1 MSYFLAKL
9 SIITYKQLVKTKI
22 LILLFAAIAIQ
33 AIDAYAQSPLSGKV
47 ETYNNRPTIFINN
60 KPEYPIIYSLTD
72 VPGGRWSWEEVPRY
86 NMKSFCN
93 LGIKLIQVDIAFD
106 HVWKE
111 DGTIVLDTVQRQ
123 LKGVID
129 ICPEAA
135 IFIRFHVNPPKWWQ
149 KKFPEENTVYA
160 DREPKPDIN
169 WGLQRIIEDDE
180 ETPARFSLA
189 SEKWKTEATEKLKE
203 LLSKL
208 KTIPE
213 ANALIGIQVASGVYG
228 EWHYWGFIENE
239 PDMSKPMQTYF
250 KNWLA
255 EKYKTNKALQK
266 AWNNKSVTFTNAQL
280 PTLKE
285 RRETN
290 AGIFRDPITE
300 RNVIDYFEA
309 QHQVV
314 ADDILHFCKV
324 IKENWPRPIITG
336 AFYGYFYSLFG
347 RDAAGGH
354 LQLQRVLNSPHID
367 YLSAPGTYYPNAVEM
382 GDPYRS
388 RSLINSITL
397 HGKLWLDEM
406 DQQTP
411 LLPLK
416 DKDYKE
422 SVDKSVAQVR
432 RNVMFTLSKGQGLW
446 FYDFGPSGF
455 NGGKRLNDHGSF
467 GWWDEPT
474 VHDNIKQLKKL
485 GDAQLHKP
493 YQSDA
498 DVLLVHDTES
508 FYHMGSDRKHTSIT
522 HWGNNWPTIGI
533 FKSGVV
539 HDVIHVADLDKINLT
554 PYKAIVFVNTFLLH
568 ADQKKLIHDKV
579 AKENRHLI
587 WLYAPGYSD
596 GKKLN
601 TLNLIET
608 TGIEIEK
615 IQPTDPVSIVVNSSI
630 VKDTISVWN
639 SVINPLFIVKDS
651 NAESLGV
658 ISGTPQIGFAKKKLR
673 ESTSWFISLPPDNP
687 KLWRHIFKEAG
698 AHVYDDSEDIFYS
711 GNGTLTV
718 HTKQGGAKT
727 ILLKNGKS
735 ISIVLL
741 PFSTTV
747 LNPETGE
754 LVL

>member
-1 MSYFLAKL
+1 MIFRILFFVTTIIL
-9 SIITYKQLVKTKI
+9 SQTVSAQRALSASVKN
-22 LILLFAAIAIQ
+22 FQ
-33 AIDAYAQSPLSGKV
+33 
-47 ETYNNRPTIFINN
+47 NRPAIFINDE
-60 KPEYPIIYSLTD
+60 PHYPMIYSLTD

-106 HVWKE
+106 NVWKE

-123 LKGVID
+123 LKGVLD

-149 KKFPEENTVYA
+149 KKFPKENTVYA
-160 DREPKPDIN
+160 DSEPKPDIN

-180 ETPARFSLA
+180 ETTTRFSLT
-189 SEKWKTEATEKLKE
+189 SEKWKTEATEKLIE
-203 LLSKL
+203 LLKKL

-213 ANALIGIQVASGVYG
+213 ANALAGIQVAGGVFG
-228 EWHYWGFIENE
+228 EWHYWGFLENE

-250 KNWLA
+250 KNWL
-255 EKYKTNKALQK
+255 EVKYKTNKALQL
-266 AWNNKSVTFTNAQL
+266 AWNNKNITFATAEL
-280 PTLKE
+280 PSLLE
-285 RRETN
+285 RRETKR
-290 AGIFRDPITE
+290 GIFRDPLSE
-300 RNVIDYFEA
+300 RNVIDYYEA

-314 ADDILHFCKV
+314 ADDIIHFCKV

-336 AFYGYFYSLFG
+336 AFYGYFYALFG

-354 LQLQRVLNSPHID
+354 LQLQRVLNSPYVD
-367 YLSAPGTYYPNAVEM
+367 YLSGPGTYYPNAVEM

-388 RSLINSITL
+388 RSLINSVTL

-411 LLPLK
+411 LVPLK
-416 DKDYKE
+416 DKNYTE
-422 SVDKSVAQVR
+422 SVAKSVAQVR

-455 NGGKRLNDHGSF
+455 NGGERLKDHGTF

-474 VHDNIKQLKKL
+474 VRENIKQLKKL
-485 GDAQLHKP
+485 GDAQLQAP

-508 FYHMGSDRKHTSIT
+508 FYHMGSEKKYTSIT

-539 HDVIHVADLDKINLT
+539 HDVIHVSDLDKINLT
-554 PYKAIVFVNTFLLH
+554 PYKAIVFVNTFLLS
-568 ADQKKLIHDKV
+568 ADQKKLIRDKV
-579 AKENRHLI
+579 AKANRHLI
-587 WLYAPGYSD
+587 WMYAPGYSD

-601 TLNLIET
+601 TLNVIET
-608 TGIEIEK
+608 TGMQIEK
-615 IQPTDPVSIVVNSSI
+615 IEPTDPVSVTVDSLL
-630 VKDTISVWN
+630 VKDYTFSVWN
-639 SVINPLFIVKDS
+639 SVISPLFIVKDS
-651 NAESLGV
+651 KAESLGV
-658 ISGTPQIGFAKKKLR
+658 ITGSTQIGFAKKTLK

-687 KLWRHIFKEAG
+687 KLWHHIFKAAG
-698 AHVYDDSEDIFYS
+698 AHVYHESEDIFYS
-711 GNGTLTV
+711 GNGTLTI
-718 HTKQGGAKT
+718 HTKDGGSKS
-727 ILLKNGKS
+727 IRLKNGKS
-735 ISIVLL
+735 VLLELL
-741 PFSTTV
+741 PFSTTI
-747 LNPETGE
+747 LNPSTGE
-754 LVL
+754 ILLK